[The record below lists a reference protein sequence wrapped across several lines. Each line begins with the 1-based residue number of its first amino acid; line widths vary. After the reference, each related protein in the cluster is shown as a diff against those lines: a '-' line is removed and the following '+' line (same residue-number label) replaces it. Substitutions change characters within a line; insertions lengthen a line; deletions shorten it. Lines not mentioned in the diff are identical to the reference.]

1 MLVRGSIIS
10 ILAVVGCMQNGCKM
24 DEWTD
29 PWIMMDGWRAGGL
42 DGWIEIDGS
51 KGWTSWLQQ

>member
-1 MLVRGSIIS
+1 
-10 ILAVVGCMQNGCKM
+10 M